1 MNLFS
6 EKLLRTFCK
15 VVEHGGFS
23 GAQYELGISQPAISC
38 HIRDLETILGYRLC
52 ERGRSGFHLT
62 ERGHNTYEKCKKILI
77 QFENFETE
85 LIGLRD
91 VLQGSLRIGV
101 VDAHLSNDA
110 VPLSAAIQKFFDR
123 DNDIQLE
130 LKVASPSELEL
141 ELINGT
147 LHLAIGPFT
156 QTMNGLNYHYISSET
171 HFLYCGEEHP
181 LFCAAPIEITPK
193 TLRDHNLC
201 HRTYNTHSGI
211 ELLEGKGQTALV
223 SNMEAQASL
232 IMSGK
237 FLGALPDHYARP
249 WVEQGKL
256 RALEHEAFVWKS
268 DFQLATRT
276 SSTQRN
282 AISLFTKDFLSLI
295 SGSVTS

>member
-1 MNLFS
+1 MSLFS

-52 ERGRSGFHLT
+52 ERGRGGFHLT
-62 ERGHNTYEKCKKILI
+62 DRGHSTYEKCKKILI
-77 QFENFETE
+77 QFEDFQTE
-85 LIGLRD
+85 LMDLRD
-91 VLQGSLRIGV
+91 VLKGPLRIGV
-101 VDAHLSNDA
+101 VDAHLSNEA
-110 VPLSAAIQKFFDR
+110 VPLSAAIGKFFDR

-130 LKVASPSELEL
+130 LKVASPTELEL

-156 QTMNGLNYHYISSET
+156 QTMNGLNYHYISAET
-171 HFLYCGEEHP
+171 HLLYCGEKHP
-181 LFCAAPIEITPK
+181 LFCADPSEITPDS
-193 TLRDHNLC
+193 LRNHNLC

-223 SNMEAQASL
+223 SNMEAQTSL

-249 WVEQGKL
+249 WVEKGNL
-256 RALEHEAFVWKS
+256 RALEHETFVWKS
-268 DFQLATRT
+268 DFHLATRT
-276 SSTQRN
+276 SSVQRN
-282 AISLFTKDFLSLI
+282 VISLFTQDFLSLI
-295 SGSVTS
+295 SN